1 MKRVNQKLKLHG
13 GVMTKQWFF
22 SLASTVALSLAF
34 LLASCKEDE
43 VAPPPG
49 PTSINANGTLVPAS
63 RTQAQ
68 GSFFV
73 TDQSGSPVT
82 GLTSQN
88 VAAILSWAVP
98 IPDSVTGQPIITQTG
113 KQVAVAMTMDYSGS
127 MFIGPIDSLT
137 RKYKRILDMERGV
150 KTFVRSMRSGDIA
163 EIIKFGTTVQIVQPF
178 TGDTSL
184 LRRATD
190 SLSFSRGATAL
201 FTSINQGITD
211 ASLTSVQNYTRAV
224 IAFTDGGENASSI
237 PIGTIFDNSRRNG
250 IPVFTI
256 GLLDSIYHSTPPGQ
270 TSDGSERN
278 LVRIADSTGGF
289 YFYAPTA
296 AELAQIYARISGQ
309 LANAYSL
316 AVTWPSA
323 TLPPSGTQVTAS
335 VIITY
340 ANLSSRFSKTYR
352 IP

>member
-1 MKRVNQKLKLHG
+1 L
-13 GVMTKQWFF
+13 T
-22 SLASTVALSLAF
+22 
-34 LLASCKEDE
+34 SCKEDE
-43 VAPPPG
+43 VTPPPG
-49 PTSINANGTLVPAS
+49 PTSINANGSLAPGS

-68 GSFFV
+68 GSLFV
-73 TDQSGSPVT
+73 TDQNGTPVT

-88 VAAILSWAVP
+88 VAAVLSWTVP
-98 IPDSVTGQPIITQTG
+98 RSDSVTGQPIITQTG

-127 MFIGPIDSLT
+127 MFTGPIDSLT

-150 KTFVRSMRSGDIA
+150 KTFVSSMRSGDIA
-163 EIIKFGTTVQIVQPF
+163 EIIKFGTTVQVVQPF

-211 ASLTSVQNYTRAV
+211 ASLKSVQSYTRAV
-224 IAFTDGGENASSI
+224 IAFTDGAENASTI
-237 PIGTIFDNSRRNG
+237 TIQNIFDNSRRNG

-296 AELAQIYARISGQ
+296 AELAQIYGRISGQ

-316 AVTWPSA
+316 TITWPGT
-323 TLPPSGTQVTAS
+323 TLPPTGTQVTAS
-335 VIITY
+335 IVVTY
-340 ANLSSRFSKTYR
+340 SGRTARFSKTYR